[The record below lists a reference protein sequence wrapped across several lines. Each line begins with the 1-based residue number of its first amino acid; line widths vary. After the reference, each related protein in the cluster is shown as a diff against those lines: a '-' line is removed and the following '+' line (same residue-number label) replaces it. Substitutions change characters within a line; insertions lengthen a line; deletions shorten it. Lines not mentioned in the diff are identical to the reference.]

1 MSLSF
6 FQKPSRYIDSEF
18 NAIKYHAGSS
28 GDVRKTMR
36 VRCALAFPDV
46 YEVGMSHLG
55 LRILYDLVN
64 GLPHASAERVFSPWT
79 DLEEHLKRSGLPLS
93 SLESS
98 TPLSVFD
105 IVGFSLQYEL
115 SYTTVLNMLSL
126 GGIPLRSAE
135 RLAVKGQMPLVV
147 AGGPCTVNPMPM
159 APFIDAFL
167 VGDGEEAV
175 PELVD
180 AVHQWKMSGD
190 GRRESLLREIAQLSG
205 FYVPSVHGKEARI
218 GRRFIADLDTAP
230 YPTRPVVPYTSIVH
244 DRVTIEVS
252 RGCTMGCRFC
262 QAGMIYRPLRERSP
276 GRVLEI
282 AGASLRNTGYDEVS
296 LTSLSAG
303 DYCHLLPVTREFNR
317 RFGASKIALSLPS
330 LRVASLNPD
339 VLREIRSIR
348 NTGFT
353 IAPEAATERLRSVI
367 NKDFT
372 DDDYERALKALFEEG
387 WLNLKMYF
395 MIGLPTERDEDLE
408 AIREMALKAL
418 RIAKKNTGRFV
429 NIGITISPF
438 VPKAHT
444 PFQWYGQNTP
454 GEMQRKLLYLKEVLS
469 SKKFK
474 FKGHNGEMSL
484 LEGVFARG
492 DEGLADLVEKAWEL
506 GCRLDGW
513 SELFDFRRWTDAMER
528 TGIDGPAYA
537 RKSFTRDEQ
546 LPWEPINIGV
556 RKEFLYKEYERA
568 LAEERT
574 PDCNRVCTACGL
586 RCGGKDREGP
596 VLKTGGA
603 EPGVPE
609 AAAPPDA
616 YAVPQGSKHGAA
628 IRVRCRF
635 SKEGKLRYLSHLE
648 LSTTLIRGLRRAGIP
663 FDFSKGF
670 HPAPKISFGQPLG
683 VGVAGEREYFD
694 MEVFTPFDIEFHMRA
709 VNSALPEGITVH
721 KMSVIPVREPSLGSF
736 ITRYEYEV
744 RGLELSEESTGLLPH
759 RFSRPLSE
767 PLPEPLIVQREGKDV
782 DISPCIE
789 RVEQKTGQEGVSA
802 VTLVLRE
809 TDAVKVRVGEIIGA
823 LFGADMR
830 GLEITRKA
838 VYGWRNGWVEPL

>member
-18 NAIKYHAGSS
+18 NAIRYQ
-28 GDVRKTMR
+28 GDSFGNFRKTMR
-36 VRCALAFPDV
+36 VRCALTFPDV

-55 LRILYDLVN
+55 LRILYDLIN

-93 SLESS
+93 SLESN
-98 TPLSVFD
+98 TPLSAFD

-126 GGIPLRSAE
+126 GGIPLRSEE
-135 RLAVKGQMPLVV
+135 RLAVKGHMPLVV

-159 APFIDAFL
+159 SPFIDVFL

-175 PELVD
+175 PELIE
-180 AVHQWKMSGD
+180 AVHQWKVSGD
-190 GRRESLLREIAQLSG
+190 GKRESLLREIAQMSG
-205 FYVPSVHGKEARI
+205 FYVPSVHGKETRI
-218 GRRFIADLDTAP
+218 GRRFVADLDTAP

-276 GRVLEI
+276 ERVLEI

-330 LRVASLNPD
+330 LRVASLNPA
-339 VLREIRSIR
+339 VLREIRSVR

-372 DDDYERALKALFEEG
+372 DDDYERALKALFDEG

-395 MIGLPTERDEDLE
+395 MIGLPTERGEDLE

-429 NIGITISPF
+429 NIGVTISPF

-444 PFQWYGQNTP
+444 PFQWCGQIDH
-454 GEMQRKLLYLKEVLS
+454 GEMQGKLQYLKEVLS

-474 FKGHNGEMSL
+474 FKGHNGDMSL

-492 DEGLADLVEKAWEL
+492 DERLADLVEKAWEL

-513 SELFDFRRWTDAMER
+513 SELFDFRRWTEAMER

-537 RKSFTRDEQ
+537 RRSFAREER
-546 LPWEPINIGV
+546 LPWEPIDIGV

-568 LAEERT
+568 LSEERT
-574 PDCNRVCTACGL
+574 PDCGRVCTACGL
-586 RCGGKDREGP
+586 RCNGKDHEGP
-596 VLKTGGA
+596 VLKTGSA
-603 EPGVPE
+603 E
-609 AAAPPDA
+609 AATPADA
-616 YAVPQGSKHGAA
+616 YPAPQGSKHGAT

-635 SKEGKLRYLSHLE
+635 SKEGRLRYLSHLE
-648 LSTTLIRGLRRAGIP
+648 LSTALIRGLRRAGVP

-683 VGVAGEREYFD
+683 VGVGGEREYFD
-694 MEVFTPFDIEFHMRA
+694 MEVFTPFDIELHMQA
-709 VNSALPEGITVH
+709 VNSALPEGIAVH
-721 KMSVIPVREPSLGSF
+721 EMSVIPVREPSLGSF
-736 ITRYEYEV
+736 ITRYAYEV
-744 RGLELSEESTGLLPH
+744 RGLEPDEEGAAPSPHCLPQ
-759 RFSRPLSE
+759 
-767 PLPEPLIVQREGKDV
+767 PLPRPLIVQREGKDV
-782 DISPCIE
+782 DLSPCIE
-789 RVEQKTGQEGVSA
+789 RVERQAGQEGSPPVVA
-802 VTLVLRE
+802 LILRE
-809 TDAVKVRVGEIIGA
+809 TDAVKVRIGEIIGA

-830 GLEITRKA
+830 GLEVTRKA

>member
-18 NAIKYHAGSS
+18 NAIKYHEEFS
-28 GDVRKTMR
+28 GNVRKTIR

-93 SLESS
+93 SLESN
-98 TPLSVFD
+98 TPLSAFD
-105 IVGFSLQYEL
+105 LVGFSLQYEL

-126 GGIPLRSAE
+126 GGIPLRSAD
-135 RLAVKGQMPLVV
+135 RLAAKGHMPLVV

-175 PELVD
+175 RELIET
-180 AVHQWKMSGD
+180 VHRWKASGD
-190 GRRESLLREIAQLSG
+190 GKRESLLREVAQLAG
-205 FYVPSVHGKEARI
+205 FFVPSVHGTESRV

-230 YPTRPVVPYTSIVH
+230 YPIRPVVPYTSIVH
-244 DRVTIEVS
+244 DRITIEVS

-276 GRVLEI
+276 ERVLEI

-339 VLREIRSIR
+339 VLREIRSVR

-418 RIAKKNTGRFV
+418 RVAKKNTGRFV

-444 PFQWYGQNTP
+444 PFQWCGQIEH
-454 GEMQRKLLYLKEVLS
+454 GEMQRKLQYLKEVLS

-492 DEGLADLVEKAWEL
+492 DERLADLVEKAWEL

-513 SELFDFRRWTDAMER
+513 SEMFDFRRWTEAMER

-537 RKSFTRDEQ
+537 RRSFAREEL
-546 LPWEPINIGV
+546 LPWEPIDSGV
-556 RKEFLYKEYERA
+556 RKEVLYREYERA
-568 LAEERT
+568 LSEERT
-574 PDCNRVCTACGL
+574 PDCSRVCTACGL
-586 RCGGKDREGP
+586 RCDGRDR
-596 VLKTGGA
+596 TGAGA
-603 EPGVPE
+603 AGVPE
-609 AAAPPDA
+609 AAEPVAPAAPEEVRPA
-616 YAVPQGSKHGAA
+616 PQGGKYGATL
-628 IRVRCRF
+628 RVRCRF
-635 SKEGKLRYLSHLE
+635 SKEGRLRYLSHLE
-648 LSTTLIRGLRRAGIP
+648 LSTALIRGLRRAGVP

-709 VNSALPEGITVH
+709 VNSALPEGIAVH

-744 RGLELSEESTGLLPH
+744 RGLERSAGEASPV
-759 RFSRPLSE
+759 
-767 PLPEPLIVQREGKDV
+767 PLPGSLIVQREGKDV
-782 DISPCIE
+782 DISPCVE
-789 RVEQKTGQEGVSA
+789 RVEWRPDEQEGAAPA
-802 VTLVLRE
+802 VTLFLRE
-809 TDAVKVRVGEIIGA
+809 TDAVKVRIGEIVGA
-823 LFGADMR
+823 LFGADAR
-830 GLEITRKA
+830 ELAITRKA
-838 VYGWRNGWVEPL
+838 VYGWRNGWVEPLLG